1 MLGLNKRERRIFRI
15 SVLGHLVLATGV
27 VFFAL
32 IPSCEEK
39 PEEVHVFEL
48 ASSPPVQSPAILPPK
63 PTPPVKKV
71 IPKPSPTPPQTP
83 KPKPIVVKKKSP
95 PPEKPT
101 PSPLPKKV
109 VPTPASKTPTKP
121 KAISIEQFR
130 KSQNLPSTPP
140 SRPKVQAFT
149 PIQIDPKNYSLP
161 KIKVTENNTQSS
173 SVSANAVN
181 QYLARVKAQLE
192 GIWRK
197 LLSEAALNN
206 GGEARLSFRISSKGT
221 IVSPRLSLSSG
232 NPALDRL
239 VFEVSRRAGSF
250 GSPPGGKLD
259 STLEIP
265 FRVN

>member
-1 MLGLNKRERRIFRI
+1 MLGLNKRENRIFKI
-15 SVLGHLVLATGV
+15 SVMGHLVLATGI
-27 VFFAL
+27 VFFAF

-48 ASSPPVQSPAILPPK
+48 ASSPPVLAPAILPPR

-71 IPKPSPTPPQTP
+71 IPKPKPTPPPTP
-83 KPKPIVVKKKSP
+83 KPKPVVVKKKTP
-95 PPEKPT
+95 PPKKPT
-101 PSPLPKKV
+101 PSPLPKKI
-109 VPTPASKTPTKP
+109 VPTPSPKTPTKP

-130 KSQNLPSTPP
+130 KSQNLPSSTPN
-140 SRPKVQAFT
+140 RPKVQALQ

-161 KIKVTENNTQSS
+161 KIKVTQNNTVSS

-197 LLSEAALNN
+197 LLRDAALNN

-239 VFEVSRRAGSF
+239 VFEVSRRAGNF
-250 GSPPGGKLD
+250 GTPPGGKLD

>member
-1 MLGLNKRERRIFRI
+1 
-15 SVLGHLVLATGV
+15 
-27 VFFAL
+27 
-32 IPSCEEK
+32 
-39 PEEVHVFEL
+39 
-48 ASSPPVQSPAILPPK
+48 
-63 PTPPVKKV
+63 
-71 IPKPSPTPPQTP
+71 
-83 KPKPIVVKKKSP
+83 
-95 PPEKPT
+95 
-101 PSPLPKKV
+101 

-130 KSQNLPSTPP
+130 KSQNLPPSTPN
-140 SRPKVQAFT
+140 RPKVQALQ

-161 KIKVTENNTQSS
+161 KIKVTQNNTLSS

-197 LLSEAALNN
+197 LLSDAALNN

-239 VFEVSRRAGSF
+239 VFEVSRRAGNF
-250 GSPPGGKLD
+250 GTPPGGKLD